1 MNNNK
6 SSKRIIITAL
16 YLAVIIALTIFMNI
30 YVTAHAEKDNSARMK
45 ALAGERSVIIT
56 DYTDSAEF
64 ALSSYSM
71 AKEIRE
77 LIADPSNPE
86 KIASA
91 QKYTDEFSRTVNGIE
106 GIYISQWDTGV
117 LAHTNTQYIG
127 MTTRTGEALKQ
138 LRQAVTDSGND
149 VYNAGIIISPSSG
162 KQILSM
168 YKAICDD
175 SGNPLGIAGLG
186 VYMESIENKFQSLK
200 LNTENS
206 VFSMINV
213 SDDKYILCSDNE
225 KTGTQTDNSRISELC
240 GKLRNSDKKDSFFE
254 YEENGKVSLYAY
266 ISDYDWLMVID
277 SPKGE
282 VYRNSRIIN
291 LYMILFSILVIVWT
305 VIFNFMLIR
314 QEKTEQKLE
323 NSRRKQETIKS
334 SLHNV
339 AFHDILTDV
348 NNRIKFID
356 DFGKDESG
364 RYKIENCPERP
375 YFFVMFSIK
384 DFSSI
389 NMEYGQDAGDEVLVT
404 TADILKNY
412 FNADDI
418 YRTGSDEFVVAVQCP
433 AENTDGFIKKIRIV
447 SSELKNDRKIRNNII
462 RVDYMVSAIKKSSS
476 ITPAVLI
483 VLKDIIKK
491 NTTMYVDMD
500 K

>member
-127 MTTRTGEALKQ
+127 MATRTGEALKQ

-168 YKAICDD
+168 YKAIYDD

-240 GKLRNSDKKDSFFE
+240 EKLRNSDKKDSFFE

-364 RYKIENCPERP
+364 RYKIEKCPERP

-433 AENTDGFIKKIRIV
+433 AENTDDFIKKIRIV

-462 RVDYMVSAIKKSSS
+462 RVDYMVSAVKKSSS